1 LGYFNTSIEHNKK
14 WSYSMEKTAESKNYA
29 TDNRKFRDAVLADN
43 IHKLFTDS
51 PVTDRMLMRDLCYRG
66 HGFINKQGKETKTSW
81 DTLSYTLLQSHN
93 VWMHINAVQEANRQ
107 YDQGVIPKMLMKE
120 TFERI
125 LFKDVIDEIFSKKT
139 KQESL
144 DIIEKYSGLWTQM
157 QSGSQGI
164 SGKRTV
170 NAMTMFDQLFNVEP
184 EVDEVIEDSDDE
196 ITKVL
201 EN

>member
-1 LGYFNTSIEHNKK
+1 
-14 WSYSMEKTAESKNYA
+14 MEKTAEKKSYS
-29 TDNRKFRDAVLADN
+29 TDNRKFRDAVLQDG

-51 PVTDRMLMRDLCYRG
+51 PVTDKLLVKDLCYRG
-66 HGFINKQGKETKTSW
+66 EGFLGQHGKPTKTSW

-107 YDQGVIPKMLMKE
+107 YENNIIPKMLMNE
-120 TFERI
+120 TFDRI
-125 LFKDVIDEIFSKKT
+125 LFKDIIDEIFSKKT

-144 DIIEKYSGLWTQM
+144 DIIEKHSKLWTQM

-170 NAMTMFDQLFNVEP
+170 NAMTMFDQLFSLDNNEP
-184 EVDEVIEDSDDE
+184 EIDEEVIDSDDAMAE
-196 ITKVL
+196 AL
-201 EN
+201 GD